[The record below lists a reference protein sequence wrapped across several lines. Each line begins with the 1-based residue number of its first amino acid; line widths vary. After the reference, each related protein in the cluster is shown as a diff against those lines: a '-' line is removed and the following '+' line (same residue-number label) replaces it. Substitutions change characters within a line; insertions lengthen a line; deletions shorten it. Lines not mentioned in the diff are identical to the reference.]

1 MHCMSDEYLMGKHIS
16 EYKEN
21 DISFSLIL
29 RVNNKT
35 LTDIQPV
42 SIESTL
48 FYQIYMRLIIPYI
61 TVRF

>member
-1 MHCMSDEYLMGKHIS
+1 MYCMSDEYLMEKLIS

-35 LTDIQPV
+35 LTDIQLV
-42 SIESTL
+42 SIESAL
-48 FYQIYMRLIIPYI
+48 FYLIYMRLITPYI